1 MAELDRCRDVRT
13 ADALLAANQVPV
25 TSQAQGKASLDASMT
40 AVTRL
45 VASDV
50 SYRAELSAASHDPCR
65 RIVGLDVD
73 AAIRHHLL
81 METSF
86 GWCQVR
92 RHGVGP
98 LRRATGLDSRPSVQ
112 MMSRWLYGL
121 APIVLAVVTT
131 GCDSASQT
139 PDSAIVRLPASSP
152 VAGTLPP
159 LVVDL
164 DRSDVL
170 EQLRTRNPEHFRKVS
185 EILAGLPTRSGAEVA
200 TWVNVAYDAK
210 DFELGSIYL
219 VSLPPKQQLAFTLDG
234 IRYRATVIQP
244 GALHPTPQAVK
255 H

>member
-1 MAELDRCRDVRT
+1 MEGKSYMRHIENASFCLTTVLGLCADVGSQIMA
-13 ADALLAANQVPV
+13 
-25 TSQAQGKASLDASMT
+25 KASGRSL
-40 AVTRL
+40 
-45 VASDV
+45 
-50 SYRAELSAASHDPCR
+50 
-65 RIVGLDVD
+65 RIVGLDVN

-92 RHGVGP
+92 RHGVEP
-98 LRRATGLDSRPSVQ
+98 LRRATDLDSRPSVQ

-139 PDSAIVRLPASSP
+139 PDSTIVRLPASSP

-164 DRSDVL
+164 DRSDAL

-200 TWVNVAYDAK
+200 TWVNVAYNAK
-210 DFELGSIYL
+210 DLELGSIYL
-219 VSLPPKQQLAFTLDG
+219 VSLPPKQRIAFTLDG
-234 IRYRATVIQP
+234 IRYSATVIQP
-244 GALHPTPQAVK
+244 GALRPTPQAVK